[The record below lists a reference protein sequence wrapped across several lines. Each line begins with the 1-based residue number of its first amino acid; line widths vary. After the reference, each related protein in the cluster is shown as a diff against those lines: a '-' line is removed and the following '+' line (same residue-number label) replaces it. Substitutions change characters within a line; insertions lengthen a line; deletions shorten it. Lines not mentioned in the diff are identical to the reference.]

1 MILLA
6 SETHENVKVGIQYF
20 KNSIPY
26 TLPSGRFIFFLDK
39 DFDYINVFEEI
50 FVGSVVLLCNV
61 HTSRYFKEKVFTSK
75 SYWGE
80 IEDHKYFTGKDW
92 EDLVTELKLVRD
104 SPSMEIYEERER
116 ELLEMT
122 KDLTVRP
129 GQTVNSV
136 FFKDII

>member
-1 MILLA
+1 MESL
-6 SETHENVKVGIQYF
+6 F
-20 KNSIPY
+20 
-26 TLPSGRFIFFLDK
+26 FFLDK

-80 IEDHKYFTGKDW
+80 IEDHKYFTGKDR
-92 EDLVTELKLVRD
+92 EDLVTQLNLVRD

-122 KDLTVRP
+122 KDLTIRP

-136 FFKDII
+136 LFNDYYLKIGRKVHLGG